1 MLALSSFRPGGP
13 DPADGINC
21 PTRLL
26 ASTVYPILA
35 SAGRFVVLEYFPIG
49 SLNRLLAKV
58 GRLEIEQCWALFED
72 LLRALGAAHEILLAT
87 ESREGTFLGEVAAL
101 TGGTRTATMKAETE
115 VIAHALNASQLE
127 QPVTGNPAIG
137 IRLIRSMA
145 ERLGRES

>member
-1 MLALSSFRPGGP
+1 
-13 DPADGINC
+13 
-21 PTRLL
+21 
-26 ASTVYPILA
+26 
-35 SAGRFVVLEYFPIG
+35 
-49 SLNRLLAKV
+49 
-58 GRLEIEQCWALFED
+58 
-72 LLRALGAAHEILLAT
+72 ILLAT